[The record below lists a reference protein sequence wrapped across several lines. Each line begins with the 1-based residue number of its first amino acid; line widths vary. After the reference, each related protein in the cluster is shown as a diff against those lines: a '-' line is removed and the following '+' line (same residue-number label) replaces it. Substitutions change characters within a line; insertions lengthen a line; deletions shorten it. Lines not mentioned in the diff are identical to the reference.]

1 VFPVT
6 ASHIQYLMCSYFS
19 CNLWQASVLGD
30 LLFMFWFPADCFAF
44 YFTELCSY
52 KLSSAYFGSAEDV
65 IDAGIETSW
74 DTSFANQLLASSSL
88 ESHRSSHSCTTC
100 GKTYLWK
107 SNLIRHMKLEC
118 GKIPQQQCPYCPY
131 ISNHKSNVKKHIR
144 RLHDDMPNI

>member
-1 VFPVT
+1 VLLVT
-6 ASHIQYLMCSYFS
+6 YNVLRICIFHLTCSNRQYSMTYNSCSDFFA
-19 CNLWQASVLGD
+19 N
-30 LLFMFWFPADCFAF
+30 CFVF
-44 YFTELCSY
+44 YFTECSSY
-52 KLSSAYFGSAEDV
+52 KLSSSYFGLAEDV
-65 IDAGIETSW
+65 IDSGIETNW
-74 DTSFANQLLASSSL
+74 DTSFTNQLFASSSL

-131 ISNHKSNVKKHIR
+131 ISNHKSNVRKHIR